1 MQLQFTRVN
10 AVYRRHLTSW
20 NSEQIDMIFSDMSQ
34 FQAFDKVE
42 IISAEWWSTPFPG
55 SIWSFGPL
63 RFLFWARIV
72 PLSMLITCLISPLLN
87 HEWTEW
93 MYADDVKCWRAE
105 IQWSVRARNEDVVLH
120 WNGSVAFSGLNS
132 ATSVT
137 EQMSFCSV
145 LDRRSWAQDNWTDLE
160 EKCILWRM
168 VPNQLTGLL
177 ISARFQLEIE
187 K

>member
-42 IISAEWWSTPFPG
+42 IMVEYAFSGQYLKLRPA
-55 SIWSFGPL
+55 L

-145 LDRRSWAQDNWTDLE
+145 LDRRSWVQDNWTDLE